1 MLEELHGCPARRGPS
16 RTPSKSFS
24 HDTQVGSLSP
34 APGVTWNLWPLPQ
47 YLPRVEC
54 LSPAP
59 GTVLYCAGKWS
70 RLYSPEEMTF
80 GREQGLPDTCLRVK
94 TGSSTPSQISAMISS
109 GSIIFWENWLMPAEL
124 KREGYEL
131 ENVFHIL
138 KQ

>member
-16 RTPSKSFS
+16 PTPSKPFS

-47 YLPRVEC
+47 YLPR
-54 LSPAP
+54 
-59 GTVLYCAGKWS
+59 TVLYCAGKWS
-70 RLYSPEEMTF
+70 RLYNPEEMTF
-80 GREQGLPDTCLRVK
+80 GQEQGLLDTCLLVK

-124 KREGYEL
+124 KWEGYEL

-138 KQ
+138 KH

>member
-24 HDTQVGSLSP
+24 HDTGRLSLTCSRGHLESLAPTTVSSPSGMSLAGS
-34 APGVTWNLWPLPQ
+34 
-47 YLPRVEC
+47 RH
-54 LSPAP
+54 
-59 GTVLYCAGKWS
+59 CAILRWKWS